1 MKYPVHLP
9 STSVCCATVLAL
21 CGLLGLPLA
30 ALAQTERSANPA
42 ILSASSRVMPG
53 VSHEGH
59 PVDERES
66 ARRISL
72 HFQDV
77 PLRQLLQVFA
87 DFTGLNLVV
96 SDAVTGQVSVRLHDL
111 PWPQAL
117 EIVLRSKGHGFRL
130 EGPVLWVA
138 PEEEWTQR
146 ERKRQEAQAALESTQ
161 ALELAAVRL
170 QYARAAD
177 VAQRLQSAEGAARW
191 LGPRGSVLA
200 EPRTNQLFVRDIPSR
215 LVAVRELL
223 RQIDVPVRQV
233 MIEARIVEADD
244 QFGESL
250 GVRLG
255 LGARGTAGGRGLSV
269 GGALPASGAG
279 TVGSPQ
285 VNLPAG
291 TAGQALVA
299 PASLAVSLF
308 NAAADNF
315 INLELSALE
324 AQGRGKVVSRPR
336 VITADQTKA
345 LIEQGTELPYQTT
358 SVSGGATLTAVTFR
372 KAHLKL
378 EVTPQI
384 TPDGAL
390 VLEVDVNRDSVGQL
404 TAAGYAINTKHVKT
418 QVQVPDGGTVV
429 LGGIFEDTDKQDE
442 AKVPSL
448 GDVPVLGWLFRNQQ
462 QNRRRSELL
471 VFITPRV
478 IAAAG
483 VPAAMDLQVAPAGS
497 DTPAR

>member
-1 MKYPVHLP
+1 MTSCSVDRSGGTWLLARALPPGPSLPALGLGLLCWANAPVQAQ
-9 STSVCCATVLAL
+9 SWTGEATASPMTTVQSAPVLA
-21 CGLLGLPLA
+21 A
-30 ALAQTERSANPA
+30 ALHERP
-42 ILSASSRVMPG
+42 
-53 VSHEGH
+53 
-59 PVDERES
+59 
-66 ARRISL
+66 ISL
-72 HFQDV
+72 QFQDV

-87 DFTGLNLVV
+87 DFTGLNLVA
-96 SDAVTGQVSVRLHDL
+96 SDNVTGQVSVRLEAL

-117 EIVLRSKGHGFRL
+117 DMVLRSKGYAYRQ
-130 EGPVLWVA
+130 EGTVLWVA
-138 PEEEWTQR
+138 PEEEWTLR
-146 ERKRQEAQAALESTQ
+146 ERKRLEAQAAIETAQ
-161 ALELAAVRL
+161 ALETLAVRL
-170 QYARAAD
+170 QYARAGD
-177 VAQRLQSAEGAARW
+177 VAPRLLGADATSRW
-191 LGPRGSVLA
+191 LGPRGTVMA
-200 EPRTNQLFVRDIPSR
+200 EPRTNQLFVRDTPAR
-215 LVAVRELL
+215 LAAVRELL

-255 LGARGTAGGRGLSV
+255 LGYRGTPGRQGASI

-279 TVGSPQ
+279 TLASPQ

-291 TAGQALVA
+291 MAGQALVT
-299 PASLAVSLF
+299 PATLAVSLF
-308 NAAADNF
+308 NASAERF

-358 SVSGGATLTAVTFR
+358 TASGGNTLTAVTFR

-384 TPDGAL
+384 TPEGAL
-390 VLEVDVNRDSVGQL
+390 VLDVDVNRDSIGQL

-448 GDVPVLGWLFRNQQ
+448 GDVPVLGWLFRNRQQ
-462 QNRRRSELL
+462 DRRRSELL
-471 VFITPRV
+471 IFITPKV
-478 IAAAG
+478 IAPVGMASG
-483 VPAAMDLQVAPAGS
+483 PDPAPG
-497 DTPAR
+497 P